1 MSYINFYT
9 DDTKKTDG
17 TFFLN
22 IDNNDLGRLI
32 VDAFLNVVHNE
43 VEARMT
49 MRDYTGLSGLVVLAE
64 DISSRLLE
72 AEAEAKANAEA
83 QGQQGVEVD
92 TTE

>member
-1 MSYINFYT
+1 MSYISYYT

-17 TFFLN
+17 NFFLN

-32 VDAFLNVVHNE
+32 VDAFLSVVHNE
-43 VEARMT
+43 VEARMV
-49 MRDYTGLSGLVVLAE
+49 MRDYTGLPSLVCLAE
-64 DISSRLLE
+64 EISNKLHE

-83 QGQQGVEVD
+83 QGQPGVEVD

>member
-22 IDNNDLGRLI
+22 IDNTDLGRLI
-32 VDAFLNVVHNE
+32 VESLLNVVHNE
-43 VEARMT
+43 LEARIA
-49 MRDYTGLSGLVVLAE
+49 MRDYDGLGSVLSFARE
-64 DISSRLLE
+64 ISEKLHT